1 MKIDFGLPHQIPKLK
16 ALWQAAF
23 GDDEAFID
31 GFFDTAY
38 APARCRCVTVG
49 DAVAAALY
57 WFDVTCE
64 GQRMAYIY
72 AVATAPEHRG
82 KGLCRALMADTHAH
96 LALRSYKG
104 VLLVPEGDALR
115 RMYAGFGYESCT
127 TIREFVCAAGDT
139 PAPMHRIDREEFARR
154 RQSLAPAGTVLQE
167 EENLRYLERQAAF
180 YTGMG
185 FLAAVHQEGEA
196 VFCPEILGNPDM
208 APQLLRSLGA
218 SCGTFRC
225 PGTGEDF
232 AMFLPLCETA
242 LRPTHFAFA
251 FD

>member
-1 MKIDFGLPHQIPKLK
+1 MTIDFGLPHRIPQLK
-16 ALWQAAF
+16 ALWQTAF

-31 GFFDTAY
+31 SFFATAY
-38 APARCRCVTVG
+38 APSRCRCATVG
-49 DAVAAALY
+49 EDVAAALY
-57 WFDVTCE
+57 WFDVTCD

-82 KGLCRALMADTHAH
+82 KGLCRALMADTHDH
-96 LALRSYKG
+96 LALRGYKG

-115 RMYAGFGYESCT
+115 RMYGNFGYRDCT
-127 TIREFVCAAGDT
+127 TIREFVCAAGDI

-167 EENLRYLERQAAF
+167 DENLLYLERQAAF

-185 FLAAVHQEGEA
+185 FLAVVHQEGDA
-196 VFCPEILGNPDM
+196 LFCPEILGNPDM
-208 APQLLRSLGA
+208 APRILRSLGA
-218 SCGTFRC
+218 SYGTFRC
-225 PGTGEDF
+225 PGTGEKF
-232 AMFLPLCETA
+232 AMFLPLRA
-242 LRPTHFAFA
+242 DAIPPAHFAFA